1 MALATRLRSDLHD
14 LGLVGLQGRQVG
26 RGDETQRD
34 AGLAHERPQLRA
46 HQAEQLGHRDVAEID
61 VDPAGLDLGD
71 VQQVADEAELLLGH
85 PADEADLGLL
95 LAGERRLAVEEQFG
109 QGDDRVQRRA
119 QLVAHV
125 GQEAR
130 LALVGVAQAIG
141 AVVELGVEGHDA
153 AVGAVELAVEA
164 EQLVLARADLAERLQ
179 QLLVLARDLVVG
191 ARARAPRQLFAH
203 GARAG
208 GARAGRD
215 ALRHDDA
222 RAALGRALDREGVHQ
237 APHPEQPLPHACRRA
252 VAAGEH
258 VVEVGDAGPV
268 IARLDL
274 ERFGGAPEQD
284 PTTPGVAERVAREL
298 RHGRRDAGLVLAV
311 EPEDLGDVAGALARH
326 DDRLL
331 VTEFDARVELGA
343 HSGAP

>member
-1 MALATRLRSDLHD
+1 MALATRLRRIWTT
-14 LGLVGLQGRQVG
+14 LVSSVCRAGRSG
-26 RGDETQRD
+26 AATKTQRD

-71 VQQVADEAELLLGH
+71 VQQVADEPELLLGH

-95 LAGERRLAVEEQFG
+95 LAGERRLAVEEQLG
-109 QGDDRVQRRA
+109 QGHDRVQRRA

-191 ARARAPRQLFAH
+191 ARARAPRQLFAARRARR
-203 GARAG
+203 GRARRAG
-208 GARAGRD
+208 CASTRRRASRARPSSGSRSCPSGAAP
-215 ALRHDDA
+215 
-222 RAALGRALDREGVHQ
+222 RAAP
-237 APHPEQPLPHACRRA
+237 APCLSPSDSGRRA
-252 VAAGEH
+252 
-258 VVEVGDAGPV
+258 
-268 IARLDL
+268 R
-274 ERFGGAPEQD
+274 RRGG
-284 PTTPGVAERVAREL
+284 RSR
-298 RHGRRDAGLVLAV
+298 
-311 EPEDLGDVAGALARH
+311 ARH
-326 DDRLL
+326 RSPRSRTLRRCAASR
-331 VTEFDARVELGA
+331 TRPPRA
-343 HSGAP
+343 